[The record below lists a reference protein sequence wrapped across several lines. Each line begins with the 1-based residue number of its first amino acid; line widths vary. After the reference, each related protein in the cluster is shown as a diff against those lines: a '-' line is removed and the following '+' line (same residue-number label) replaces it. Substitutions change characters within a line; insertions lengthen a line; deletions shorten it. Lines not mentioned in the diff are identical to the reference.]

1 MSDADERAPIEVPHY
16 ERSGNP
22 LLDAEFIIAE
32 AMILDLERGMGRI
45 KYRPAAEH
53 AVRSLI
59 AAGWTPPA
67 SNGAD
72 DETSRLRALIDTLR
86 AHLDEDNVHMHRMH
100 EAEQA
105 AILAH
110 QRISMAAMN
119 QAFTLEKEAAAAV
132 KVRNETEPTMTYTE
146 IAKGL
151 HKLSAIGKNAAKRD
165 QKRVAKVKSAE
176 TVAVTLPG
184 LEDAA

>member
-1 MSDADERAPIEVPHY
+1 MTDAGRRPPIEIPHG
-16 ERSGNP
+16 ERSANP
-22 LLDAEFIIAE
+22 MLDAEFIIAE
-32 AMILDLERGMGRI
+32 AMILDLENGMGRV

-67 SNGAD
+67 SSGAD
-72 DETSRLRALIDTLR
+72 DEASRLRALIDTLR

-100 EAEQA
+100 DAEQA

-119 QAFTLEKEAAAAV
+119 QAFALEKEAREAV
-132 KVRNETEPTMTYTE
+132 KLRNEPEPTMTYTE

-151 HKLSAIGKNAAKRD
+151 MKLHNIGKNAEKREQAKA
-165 QKRVAKVKSAE
+165 AKTKPVE

-184 LEDAA
+184 LENAA